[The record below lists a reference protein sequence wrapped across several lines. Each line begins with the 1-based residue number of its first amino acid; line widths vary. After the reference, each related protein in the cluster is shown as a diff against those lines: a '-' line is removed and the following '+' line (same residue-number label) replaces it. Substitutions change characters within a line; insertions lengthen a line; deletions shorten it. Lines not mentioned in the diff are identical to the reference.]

1 LSDSSPPGERAKGQG
16 PRATGRDRFTVT
28 PITLA
33 FALAPG
39 PWPLTHSPDTILSM
53 RRSLSLALILL
64 AAAACDEDFTSPVD
78 PRFPLTGMFSDTLI
92 AGEVD
97 TLSFVPGRTGTTTV
111 AICAEPGFNFDLVVA
126 GQTAATPSNCERV
139 TFEAVAGQAYRV
151 EVRAVSGDGVYGG
164 CWSTARVECTPTQPV
179 ACAGAALLAALDRIV
194 CRARV
199 LGYDAARDSM
209 YARVE
214 DPDDNDL
221 LADVYTGRL
230 ARVYSR
236 PSADTAN
243 FNTEHSWPQS
253 KGALN
258 DPAMSDIH
266 HLFPSDE
273 TANSRRSNLP
283 FGVVVGTPTWTSPPD
298 SAGDVSK
305 LGRNAAGVEVF
316 EPRNGKKGDI
326 ARAILYFYVRYN
338 SRRTPNFTLENFNI
352 EEATLLQWAAADPPD
367 AFERQRNS
375 LAFRAQGNRNPFV
388 DRPELVA
395 AVGDFPN
402 N

>member
-1 LSDSSPPGERAKGQG
+1 
-16 PRATGRDRFTVT
+16 
-28 PITLA
+28 
-33 FALAPG
+33 
-39 PWPLTHSPDTILSM
+39 M
-53 RRSLSLALILL
+53 RRSLTLATIVLAL
-64 AAAACDEDFTSPVD
+64 AGCEDEFTSPVN
-78 PRFPLTGMFSDTLI
+78 PEFPLTGVFSDTLT

-139 TFEAVAGQAYRV
+139 TFEAVAGQTYRA
-151 EVRAVSGDGVYGG
+151 EVRAVTGDGIYGG
-164 CWSTARVECTPTQPV
+164 CWSTALVECTPVPQPV
-179 ACAGAALLAALDRIV
+179 ACAAPAFRADTALPAGYYSTAEGKTGAALLAALDRIV

-209 YARVE
+209 YANVE
-214 DPDDNDL
+214 DPDNDDL
-221 LADVYTGRL
+221 LADVYVGRV
-230 ARVYSR
+230 ATINSR
-236 PSADTAN
+236 ATAVTAN

-253 KGALN
+253 KGSAS

-273 TANSRRSNLP
+273 TANSQRSNVP
-283 FGVVVGTPTWTSPPD
+283 FGVVVGTPTWTSPDPD
-298 SAGDVSK
+298 ADGDVSK
-305 LGRNAAGVEVF
+305 KGLNAANKEVF
-316 EPRNGKKGDI
+316 EPRNAKKGDI

-338 SRRTPNFTLENFNI
+338 SRRPPQYTLDNFTI
-352 EEATLLQWAAADPPD
+352 EEETLKQWSAADPPD

-375 LAFRAQGNRNPFV
+375 LAFRAQGNRNPFI
-388 DRPELVA
+388 DHPEYVA
-395 AVGDFPN
+395 AIGDFPN